1 MGVDNKPATP
11 ITVHAADSAQ
21 PAVVRRGP
29 IVAVLAMMQFV
40 FVLDA
45 TIVNI
50 ALPTIQDDLAIPS
63 PSLAW
68 VVNAYVVMAGGLLLL
83 GGRLADRIGRRTMF
97 VVALLMF
104 GVASTVSGLAGNGD
118 VLIAS
123 RFVQGAGEAMGVPAA
138 LGIIL
143 HLFRDPAE
151 RVKILGLWGGLAGL
165 AGTLGVVASGVVTDL
180 GSWRGLFLINVPIA
194 VVALVAARRLLGP
207 DRADAPRR
215 EFDIAGA
222 VLATAAVASLVFG
235 LLSSVDHAWTS
246 IRVLAPLA
254 ISAAAAIGLAA
265 IEARSQDPLLPL
277 RIIAH
282 RTRAASY
289 LAIAATGFAFF
300 SYVYVITLFQQ
311 QVLGYSPMRG
321 GLSNLPLGVAIGI
334 GVGLAAGLFPKLG
347 PRLVAGLGLVGCA
360 GGFALTAQ
368 MSLDTTYAGGILP
381 GMVLFGIC
389 FGLVSATAANTAFAG
404 IGDDEFSL
412 GSAVQGVAMQVGGV
426 IGLAVTA
433 TIALRYGPYRSGS
446 DLDPLTATTHGYA
459 VALVAIAG
467 VLLVAAGLV
476 VALVR
481 PVAENGGVSAKKEG
495 TRGNAV

>member
-1 MGVDNKPATP
+1 
-11 ITVHAADSAQ
+11 
-21 PAVVRRGP
+21 
-29 IVAVLAMMQFV
+29 MMQFV

-50 ALPTIQDDLAIPS
+50 ALPTIQDDLEISS

-97 VVALLMF
+97 VFALLTF
-104 GVASTVSGLAGNGD
+104 GAASIVSGLAGNGD

-165 AGTLGVVASGVVTDL
+165 AGTLGVVASGAVTDL
-180 GSWRGLFLINVPIA
+180 GSWRWLFLINVPVA
-194 VVALVAARRLLGP
+194 AVALVAIRRFLGS
-207 DRADAPRR
+207 DRVDAPRR
-215 EFDIAGA
+215 EFDFAGA
-222 VLATAAVASLVFG
+222 VLATVAVASLVFG
-235 LLSSVDHAWTS
+235 LLRSVDHGWAS
-246 IRVLAPLA
+246 LHVVAPLLL
-254 ISAAAAIGLAA
+254 SAVAAIGLAFV
-265 IEARSQDPLLPL
+265 EARSQDPLLPL

-282 RTRAASY
+282 RTRGASY

-321 GLSNLPLGVAIGI
+321 GLSNLPLGVAIGV

-347 PRLVAGLGLVGCA
+347 ARTVASLGLVGCA
-360 GGFALTAQ
+360 GGFVLTAQ
-368 MSLDTTYAGGILP
+368 ISVDVRYASGILP

-433 TIALRYGPYRSGS
+433 TIALRYGPYRSGAG
-446 DLDPLTATTHGYA
+446 LDPLTATTHGYA
-459 VALVAIAG
+459 VALVVIAG
-467 VLLVAAGLV
+467 VLLATAALVA
-476 VALVR
+476 ALVR
-481 PVAENGGVSAKKEG
+481 PAAQNAEVFPQEEG
-495 TRGNAV
+495 TDGNPT